1 MFSNTNEV
9 CSLRKNQLVRVAGM
23 EKVVGLVSSWLFR
36 GVCWVFGFGCG
47 FALFFF
53 VCLFVSLSSVHL
65 RDGTIDFLE
74 VLEEA
79 ICMITR
85 LLPEPWIPNVILN
98 QGYLMPEKSGPV
110 SLCFYSF

>member
-1 MFSNTNEV
+1 M
-9 CSLRKNQLVRVAGM
+9 
-23 EKVVGLVSSWLFR
+23 VVLWCVL
-36 GVCWVFGFGCG
+36 GFWFCP
-47 FALFFF
+47 FF
-53 VCLFVSLSSVHL
+53 LFVSLSSVHL